1 MNGVINALVQ
11 VFSVYVREFL
21 PLQQTHSQRSTG
33 SEDTHT
39 FKFTRMGQIAF
50 QSDGK

>member
-11 VFSVYVREFL
+11 VFSAYVTEFL

-33 SEDTHT
+33 SEDTHL
-39 FKFTRMGQIAF
+39 QIH
-50 QSDGK
+50 QDGSNCLPK